1 MPSMFIGGAE
11 RSLLGLLDAFDYD
24 KYEVNLFLYRHEG
37 EFLPYIN
44 KKVQI
49 LPGIPEYATF
59 DVPVKSLLFSRKMK
73 YGLCRLKAKVDQRIH
88 EKKHP
93 DENGV
98 WMHMQMISKNLQGVL
113 PDIPGEYDLGIMFL
127 GVPDTLVN
135 KVNAKVKIAWN
146 HTDYTT
152 LKPDKVYDRD
162 VFSKLDYIVSVS
174 EQSRKQFLKVYP
186 ELGNKAIVIENILS
200 ESLIYKQADELIDD
214 MQREADETILLS
226 VGRFSY
232 AKNFDNIPGIARRIM
247 EMGKKIKWYLIGYG
261 GDEPLIRKRIEEN
274 NVENNVIILGK
285 RINPYPYIKQC
296 DVYIQPSRFEGKCVT
311 VREAQIL
318 NKPVIIT
325 NYASSASQLGD
336 GVDGFIVPTENDRCA
351 ENIYYL
357 LSDQNQLQ
365 RIAEECRNRDYSN
378 QEEIDKIYDLLK

>member
-1 MPSMFIGGAE
+1 
-11 RSLLGLLDAFDYD
+11 
-24 KYEVNLFLYRHEG
+24 
-37 EFLPYIN
+37 
-44 KKVQI
+44 
-49 LPGIPEYATF
+49 
-59 DVPVKSLLFSRKMK
+59 MK
-73 YGLCRLKAKVDQRIH
+73 YGMRRLKAKVDQKIH
-88 EKKHP
+88 AKKYP
-93 DENGV
+93 DEDGV
-98 WMHMQMISKNLQGVL
+98 WMHMQMISRNLQCVL

-127 GVPDTLVN
+127 GVPDTLMN

-146 HTDYTT
+146 HTDYIT
-152 LKPDKVYDRD
+152 LKPDKKYDRD
-162 VFSKLDYIVSVS
+162 VFSKLDYIVNVS

-186 ELGNKAIVIENILS
+186 EFENKAIVIENILS
-200 ESLIYKQADELIDD
+200 ESLIHKQADELIDD

-232 AKNFDNIPGIARRIM
+232 AKNFDNVPGIAKRIL

-274 NVENNVIILGK
+274 NVGNNVIILGK
-285 RINPYPYIKQC
+285 RINPYPYIQQC

-325 NYASSASQLGD
+325 NYASSESQLAN
-336 GVDGFIVPTENDRCA
+336 GVDGFIVPMENDRCA
-351 ENIYYL
+351 ENIYNL
-357 LSDQNQLQ
+357 LNDQNKLQ
-365 RIAEECRNRDYSN
+365 KSAEECRNIDYSN